1 MGAQGFFGFAE
12 ALASPA
18 CNFFCSPH
26 RPIYEGII
34 LFLVVVCVALC
45 VCVCVCGPLSVGPF
59 VCGALGVCVALCVC
73 EAPLGF

>member
-1 MGAQGFFGFAE
+1 MPRVFLVLLRHWHLL
-12 ALASPA
+12 LAISSVP
-18 CNFFCSPH
+18 PY

-59 VCGALGVCVALCVC
+59 VCGTLAVCVALCVC